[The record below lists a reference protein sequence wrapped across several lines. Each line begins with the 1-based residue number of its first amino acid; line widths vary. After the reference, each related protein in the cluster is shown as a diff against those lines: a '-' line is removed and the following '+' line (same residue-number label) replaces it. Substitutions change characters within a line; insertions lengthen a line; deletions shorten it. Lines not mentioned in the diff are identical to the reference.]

1 MVYRRFRIDR
11 VDDTGI
17 AVVLNNTKKETM
29 KVLFVNTTIT
39 HYNHP
44 LFNKVADKG
53 CELVMFIPQNSE
65 RTVRNE
71 SNDRHYRVISTPVK
85 KAWYGKDYLPDILST
100 IQSEQPDIML
110 IGWPYMLQLFFYP
123 KILRYLK
130 VHSIKLI
137 LHEIPFCVP
146 PFGQLGY
153 FKEHPVY
160 NESMQLMS
168 KGIAF
173 YANSWLLMHIRRY
186 LYRRAD
192 ASLNYCSR
200 GLELWPSYGVAKE
213 KIFVRYNS
221 GDTEAFF
228 DRKEEVMKAPAL
240 LPACSKRIL
249 HIGRL
254 VAWKRVDLLIEAYE
268 KLYTRFP
275 DSELTIVGDGPEL
288 ENLKKQASLSVAND
302 HIRFAGGVYDP
313 FELGRY
319 MKESSVYVLA
329 GMGGLSINDAMC
341 YELPVVCSVCDG
353 TEKDLV
359 EDGKNGYFFK
369 EGDAAD
375 LAAKIESILTDEQ
388 RRKKMGKES
397 LRIIEEK
404 ININT
409 VADNY
414 GKVFQNVLKI
424 C

>member
-1 MVYRRFRIDR
+1 
-11 VDDTGI
+11 
-17 AVVLNNTKKETM
+17 M

-39 HYNHP
+39 HYGHP
-44 LFNKVADKG
+44 LFNKVAAKG
-53 CELVMFIPQNSE
+53 CELVVLIPQKNES
-65 RTVRNE
+65 TVGKGVKRNE
-71 SNDRHYRVISTPVK
+71 SKDQHYRVISTPSQ
-85 KAWYGKDYLPDILST
+85 KAWYGKDYLPELLPT
-100 IQSEQPDIML
+100 IQKEQPNIL
-110 IGWPYMLQLFFYP
+110 VIGWPYMLQLFFYP
-123 KILRYLK
+123 KIIKYLK
-130 VHSIKLI
+130 KNSIRLI
-137 LHEIPFCVP
+137 LHEIPFQVP
-146 PFGQLGY
+146 PYGELSY
-153 FKEHPVY
+153 FKEYPVF
-160 NESMQLMS
+160 NEAMQLQS
-168 KGIAF
+168 KGIKF
-173 YANSWLLMHIRRY
+173 FANAWILMQIRRY

-200 GLELWPSYGVAKE
+200 GFELWPSYGVPKE

-228 DRKEEVMKAPAL
+228 NRKEEVMKASEL

-254 VAWKRVDLLIEAYE
+254 VAWKRVDLLIKAYE
-268 KLYTRFP
+268 KVYTSFS

-288 ENLKKQASLSVAND
+288 ENLKKQASLSVAKD
-302 HIRFAGGVYDP
+302 HIRFVGGVYDP
-313 FELGRY
+313 FELGCY

-341 YELPVVCSVCDG
+341 YELPVICSVCDG

-369 EGDAAD
+369 EGDADD
-375 LAAKIESILTDEQ
+375 LAEKIEVILTDEQ
-388 RRKKMGKES
+388 KRKQMGAES

-414 GKVFQNVLKI
+414 AKVFHYVIGK
-424 C
+424 

>member
-1 MVYRRFRIDR
+1 
-11 VDDTGI
+11 
-17 AVVLNNTKKETM
+17 M
-29 KVLFVNTTIT
+29 KVLYVNTTIT

-53 CELVMFIPQNSE
+53 CELVMLIPQNNE
-65 RTVRNE
+65 HTVGKGVKRNE
-71 SNDRHYRVISTPVK
+71 SKDQHYRVITNPSR
-85 KAWYGKDYLPDILST
+85 KAWYGKDYLPELLPT
-100 IQSEQPDIML
+100 IQDEQPDILL
-110 IGWPYMLQLFFYP
+110 IGWPYNLQLFFYP
-123 KILRYLK
+123 NILHYLK
-130 VHSIKLI
+130 RHTIKLI
-137 LHEIPFCVP
+137 LHGIPFQVP
-146 PFGQLGY
+146 PYGKFSY

-160 NESMQLMS
+160 NESMQLIS
-168 KGIAF
+168 KGIKF
-173 YANSWLLMHIRRY
+173 FANAWILMQIRRY
-186 LYRRAD
+186 LYHRAD

-200 GLELWPSYGVAKE
+200 GLELWPSYGVPKE

-228 DRKEEVMKAPAL
+228 DRKEEVMKAPEL

-254 VAWKRVDLLIEAYE
+254 VAWKRVDLLIKAYE
-268 KLYTRFP
+268 KVYSRFS

-288 ENLKKQASLSVAND
+288 ENLKKQASQSAAKD
-302 HIRFAGGVYDP
+302 HIRFVGGVYDP

-341 YELPVVCSVCDG
+341 YELPVICSVCDG

-369 EGDAAD
+369 ERDADD
-375 LAAKIESILTDEQ
+375 LAEKIEIILTDEHT
-388 RRKKMGKES
+388 RKQMGKES
-397 LRIIEEK
+397 LRIIEDK

-414 GKVFQNVLKI
+414 LKVFHYVMGK
-424 C
+424 

>member
-1 MVYRRFRIDR
+1 
-11 VDDTGI
+11 
-17 AVVLNNTKKETM
+17 M

-39 HYNHP
+39 HYGHP
-44 LFNKVADKG
+44 LFNKVAAKG
-53 CELVMFIPQNSE
+53 CELVVLIPQKNES
-65 RTVRNE
+65 TVGKGVKRNE
-71 SNDRHYRVISTPVK
+71 SKDQHYRVISTPSQ
-85 KAWYGKDYLPDILST
+85 KAWYGKDYLPELLPT
-100 IQSEQPDIML
+100 IQKEQPNIL
-110 IGWPYMLQLFFYP
+110 VIGWPYMLQLFFYP
-123 KILRYLK
+123 KIIKYLK
-130 VHSIKLI
+130 KNSIRLI
-137 LHEIPFCVP
+137 LHEIPFQVP
-146 PFGQLGY
+146 PYGELSY

-160 NESMQLMS
+160 NESMQLQS
-168 KGIAF
+168 KGIKF
-173 YANSWLLMHIRRY
+173 FANAWVLMQIRKY
-186 LYRRAD
+186 LYSRAD

-200 GLELWPSYGVAKE
+200 GLELWPSYGVPKE

-228 DRKEEVMKAPAL
+228 NRKEEVMKASEL

-254 VAWKRVDLLIEAYE
+254 VAWKRVDLLIKSYE
-268 KLYTRFP
+268 KVYTRFS

-288 ENLKKQASLSVAND
+288 ENLKKQASLSVAKD
-302 HIRFAGGVYDP
+302 HIRFVGGVYDP

-341 YELPVVCSVCDG
+341 YELPVICSVCDG

-359 EDGKNGYFFK
+359 EYGKNGYFFK
-369 EGDAAD
+369 EGDADD
-375 LAAKIESILTDEQ
+375 LAEKIEVILTEEQ
-388 RRKKMGKES
+388 KRKQMGAES

-414 GKVFQNVLKI
+414 AKVFHYVIGK
-424 C
+424 

>member
-1 MVYRRFRIDR
+1 M
-11 VDDTGI
+11 
-17 AVVLNNTKKETM
+17 L

-44 LFNKVADKG
+44 LFNKIGEQDID
-53 CELVMFIPQNSE
+53 LVMLIPQHNS
-65 RTVRNE
+65 RTVGAGVKRNE
-71 SNDRHYRVISTPVK
+71 DQNQKYRVILTPCE
-85 KAWYGKDYLPDILST
+85 KAWYGKDYLPDLLRTLEVEKPNIL
-100 IQSEQPDIML
+100 I

-123 KILRYLK
+123 RILKYLK
-130 VHSIKLI
+130 SHAIKLI
-137 LHEIPFCVP
+137 LHEIPFQVP
-146 PFGQLGY
+146 PFGQLDY
-153 FKEHPVY
+153 FKSHPVY

-168 KGIAF
+168 KGLKF
-173 YANSWLLMHIRRY
+173 YANALLLMWIRKY
-186 LYRRAD
+186 LYGKAD

-200 GLELWPSYGVAKE
+200 GYELWPSYGVPKE

-228 DRKEEVMKAPAL
+228 NRKEEVMKASEL

-254 VAWKRVDLLIEAYE
+254 VAWKRVDLLIKAYE
-268 KLYTRFP
+268 KVYTSFS

-288 ENLKKQASLSVAND
+288 ENLKKQASLSVAKD
-302 HIRFAGGVYDP
+302 HIRFVGGVYDP
-313 FELGRY
+313 FELGCY

-341 YELPVVCSVCDG
+341 YELPVICSVCDG

-369 EGDAAD
+369 EGDADD
-375 LAAKIESILTDEQ
+375 LAEKIEVILTDEQ
-388 RRKKMGKES
+388 KRKQMGAES

-414 GKVFQNVLKI
+414 AKVFHYVIGK
-424 C
+424 

>member
-1 MVYRRFRIDR
+1 
-11 VDDTGI
+11 
-17 AVVLNNTKKETM
+17 M
-29 KVLFVNTTIT
+29 KVLYVNTTIT

-53 CELVMFIPQNSE
+53 CELVMLIPQHNE
-65 RTVRNE
+65 NTVGKGVKRNE
-71 SNDRHYRVISTPVK
+71 NNDQLYRVISTSSR
-85 KAWYGKDYLPDILST
+85 KAWYGKDYLPELLPT
-100 IQSEQPDIML
+100 IQKEQPDIL
-110 IGWPYMLQLFFYP
+110 VIGWPYMLQLFFYP
-123 KILRYLK
+123 KIFKYLK
-130 VHSIKLI
+130 RNSIRLI
-137 LHEIPFCVP
+137 IHEIPFQVP
-146 PFGQLGY
+146 PYGNLSY
-153 FKEHPVY
+153 YKEHPVY
-160 NESMQLMS
+160 DEAMQLQS
-168 KGIAF
+168 KGIKF
-173 YANSWLLMHIRRY
+173 FANAWVLMKIRKY
-186 LYRRAD
+186 LYNRAD

-200 GLELWPSYGVAKE
+200 GVELWPSYGVPKE

-228 DRKEEVMKAPAL
+228 DRKEEVMKASNL
-240 LPACSKRIL
+240 LSPCSKRIL

-268 KLYTRFP
+268 KVYAHFP

-288 ENLKKQASLSVAND
+288 ENLKKQASLSTAKD
-302 HIRFAGGVYDP
+302 HIRFVGGVYDP

-341 YELPVVCSVCDG
+341 YELPVICSVCDG

-359 EDGKNGYFFK
+359 EEGKNGYLFK
-369 EGDAAD
+369 EGDADD
-375 LAAKIESILTDEQ
+375 LAEKIEIILTDEEI
-388 RRKKMGKES
+388 RKQMGKES

-414 GKVFQNVLKI
+414 MKVFCYVMGK
-424 C
+424 

>member
-1 MVYRRFRIDR
+1 
-11 VDDTGI
+11 
-17 AVVLNNTKKETM
+17 M

-39 HYNHP
+39 HYSHP
-44 LFNKVADKG
+44 LLNKVVDKG
-53 CELVMFIPQNSE
+53 CELVMLIPQHNE
-65 RTVRNE
+65 HTVGKGVKRNE
-71 SNDRHYRVISTPVK
+71 SKDQYYRVITTPSR
-85 KAWYGKDYLPDILST
+85 KAWYGKDYLPELLPT
-100 IQSEQPDIML
+100 IHDEQPDILL
-110 IGWPYMLQLFFYP
+110 IGWPYLLQLFFYP
-123 KILRYLK
+123 NILHYLK
-130 VHSIKLI
+130 KHSIKLI
-137 LHEIPFCVP
+137 LHEIPFQVP
-146 PFGQLGY
+146 PYGKLSY

-160 NESMQLMS
+160 NESMQLIS
-168 KGIAF
+168 KGIKF
-173 YANSWLLMHIRRY
+173 FANAWILMQIRRY

-200 GLELWPSYGVAKE
+200 GFELWPSYGVPKE

-228 DRKEEVMKAPAL
+228 DRKEEVMKAPEL
-240 LPACSKRIL
+240 LPVCSKRIL

-254 VAWKRVDLLIEAYE
+254 VAWKRVDLLIKAYE
-268 KLYTRFP
+268 KVYSRFS

-288 ENLKKQASLSVAND
+288 ENLKKQASQSVAKD
-302 HIRFAGGVYDP
+302 HIRFVGGVYDP
-313 FELGRY
+313 FDLGRY

-375 LAAKIESILTDEQ
+375 LAEKIEIILTDEHT
-388 RRKKMGKES
+388 RKQMGKES

-409 VADNY
+409 VAAHY
-414 GKVFQNVLKI
+414 LKVFNYVI
-424 C
+424 GE

>member
-1 MVYRRFRIDR
+1 
-11 VDDTGI
+11 
-17 AVVLNNTKKETM
+17 M
-29 KVLFVNTTIT
+29 KVLFVNTAIT

-53 CELVMFIPQNSE
+53 YELVLFIPQNNE
-65 RTVRNE
+65 RTVGQGVKRNE
-71 SNDRHYRVISTPVK
+71 SKDLHYRVISTPVQ
-85 KAWYGKDYLPDILST
+85 KAWYGKDYLPELLPT
-100 IQSEQPDIML
+100 IQKEQPDALI

-130 VHSIKLI
+130 AHSIKLV
-137 LHEIPFCVP
+137 LHEIPFYVP

-153 FKEHPVY
+153 FKAHPVY

-168 KGIAF
+168 KGVKF
-173 YANSWLLMHIRRY
+173 YANAWLLMHIRRY

-200 GLELWPSYGVAKE
+200 GLELWSSYGVPKE

-240 LPACSKRIL
+240 LPVCSKRIL

-268 KLYTRFP
+268 KLVSRFP
-275 DSELTIVGDGPEL
+275 ESELTIVGDGPEL
-288 ENLKKQASLSVAND
+288 EKLKRQASQSVAKE
-302 HIRFAGGVYDP
+302 HIRFVGGVYDP

-341 YELPVVCSVCDG
+341 YELPVICSVCDG

-359 EDGKNGYFFK
+359 EEGKNGYFFK
-369 EGDAAD
+369 EGDADD
-375 LAAKIESILTDEQ
+375 LAAKIEQVRTDEHKQ
-388 RRKKMGKES
+388 KQMGKES

-404 ININT
+404 VNINT

-414 GKVFQNVLKI
+414 GKLFRYIAGK
-424 C
+424 